1 MNIEYYGLHKNNN
14 ELFDFINDNSI
25 KEFLQSAH
33 KAITNCEMWDWIRMS
48 QVTSFMYD
56 NGPEMKK
63 IRKEMDKD
71 PINMYHSGSSYGWIM
86 REIEYV
92 AKYGYIKYEEA
103 CSKRVY
109 TSD

>member
-33 KAITNCEMWDWIRMS
+33 KAITNCEMWDWIRTS
-48 QVTSFMYD
+48 KITSFMYD
-56 NGPEMKK
+56 NGPEMQK
-63 IRKEMDKD
+63 IRKEMEKD
-71 PINMYHSGSSYGWIM
+71 PINMEHSGSSYGWIM

-92 AKYGYIKYEEA
+92 AKYGYSKYEEA
-103 CSKRVY
+103 FNKRIY